1 MKTEDKIFGNGINV
15 RIYTPN
21 TLNSS
26 EKYPFMIYFHGGCY
40 LFGNLAH
47 HDQYIYELSKK
58 TNLLIISVEYY
69 DCHLLDFNLFN
80 ANLFIILAI
89 T

>member
-21 TLNSS
+21 SLDPAH
-26 EKYPFMIYFHGGCY
+26 EYPFMVYFHGGCY
-40 LFGNLAH
+40 LFGNLAA

-58 TNLLIISVEYY
+58 TNLLVISVE
-69 DCHLLDFNLFN
+69 
-80 ANLFIILAI
+80 
-89 T
+89 